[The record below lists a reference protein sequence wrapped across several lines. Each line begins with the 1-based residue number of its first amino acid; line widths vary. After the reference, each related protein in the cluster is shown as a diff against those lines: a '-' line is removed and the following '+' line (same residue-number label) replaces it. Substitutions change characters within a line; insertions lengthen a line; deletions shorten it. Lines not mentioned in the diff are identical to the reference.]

1 MGSIAEPKKSV
12 MRKGE
17 LRSWRSFRESRWAK
31 NERNREGGDEQKN
44 GLDGMAITERGVRH
58 VVNEREEEYDGS
70 EWKRKRIATK
80 EEHDYAKDCCQS
92 EAGIEEE
99 DGTGEKGVCGAK
111 IAPARFGA
119 EPCGGEAAKC
129 KARFECRMCSDKV
142 PSEAAFFV
150 QVGILAELCVK
161 ADFTEARNAPDPADG
176 VLIKDVVVADP
187 KFERKTRAQRD
198 ETLEAEEVA
207 YGPGSAAK
215 NNNRDAK
222 KSTEFVGAF
231 TF

>member
-1 MGSIAEPKKSV
+1 
-12 MRKGE
+12 
-17 LRSWRSFRESRWAK
+17 
-31 NERNREGGDEQKN
+31 
-44 GLDGMAITERGVRH
+44 MAITERGVRR

-99 DGTGEKGVCGAK
+99 DGTDEKGVCGAK

-150 QVGILAELCVK
+150 HVGVFAELRVK
-161 ADFTEARNAPDPADG
+161 ADFTEARNALRSTDG

-187 KFERKTRAQRD
+187 EFEREVRTQR
-198 ETLEAEEVA
+198 
-207 YGPGSAAK
+207 
-215 NNNRDAK
+215 N
-222 KSTEFVGAF
+222 
-231 TF
+231 

>member
-1 MGSIAEPKKSV
+1 EVSGSVKGLQRKKSMITPRIV
-12 MRKGE
+12 VRVRQALKRKME
-17 LRSWRSFRESRWAK
+17 RTRRESV
-31 NERNREGGDEQKN
+31 ERKSRPG
-44 GLDGMAITERGVRH
+44 
-58 VVNEREEEYDGS
+58 
-70 EWKRKRIATK
+70 
-80 EEHDYAKDCCQS
+80 
-92 EAGIEEE
+92 
-99 DGTGEKGVCGAK
+99 
-111 IAPARFGA
+111 RFGA
-119 EPCGGEAAKC
+119 EPCGGDAAEY
-129 KARFECRMCSDKV
+129 KAGFGCRMCSDKV

-215 NNNRDAK
+215 
-222 KSTEFVGAF
+222 
-231 TF
+231 